1 MNISSKIKFIAKYSV
16 LEILSNPFR
25 IKHRLHKMS
34 NKNYLNILNLHRVSN
49 NNDSAYEALD
59 PEIFRKLIIF
69 LMKNYE
75 ITSFK
80 ELRDSSFD
88 EITYKKKPKVILSF
102 DDGYK
107 DFIEIAH
114 PILVEYGIRANQNII
129 PKCVESGLP
138 PLNVYLQDYIGKN
151 NKEDYFK
158 LKIPNY
164 KWDNRLNKI
173 EEGIKLSTFIKNKP
187 HFEQQDIANYCF
199 EQIGDNI
206 FNQATKMMNKK
217 DINSI
222 KDYHD
227 IGVHSYSHSNMAI
240 ETIDYFI
247 KDLQLCSNWL
257 LDNLNLKP
265 YIYAFP
271 NGSYKEKNLKIAL
284 KEGYKHLLLVDDNFS
299 EIGNNIHPRFNF
311 HAVTPKEMIFKA
323 TGSFTKL

>member
-1 MNISSKIKFIAKYSV
+1 MNIYSRIKTITKYSA
-16 LEILSNPFR
+16 LEILTNPIR
-25 IKHRLHKMS
+25 IKNRFHKMS

-59 PEIFRKLIIF
+59 QKIFRKLIIY

-80 ELRDSSFD
+80 ELRDSCFD
-88 EITYKKKPKVILSF
+88 EITHKKKPKVILSF

-107 DFIEIAH
+107 DFLEIVH

-129 PKCVESGLP
+129 PSCVESGLP

-151 NKEDYFK
+151 IKENYFN

-164 KWDNRLNKI
+164 KWDKRLNKI
-173 EEGIKLSTFIKNKP
+173 QEGIKLSTFIKNKP
-187 HFEQQDIANYCF
+187 HYEQRDIANYCF
-199 EQIGDNI
+199 EQIGENI

-217 DINSI
+217 DIISI

-227 IGVHSYSHSNMAI
+227 IGVHSFSHSNMAI
-240 ETIDYFI
+240 ETNDYFI
-247 KDLQLCSNWL
+247 KDLEFCSKWF

-271 NGSYKEKNLKIAL
+271 NGSYKEQNLKIAL
-284 KEGYKHLLLVDDNFS
+284 KKGYKHLLLVDDNFS
-299 EIGNNIHPRFNF
+299 GIENNIHPRFNF
-311 HAVTPKEMIFKA
+311 HALTTKEMIFKA